1 MVGQSREAL
10 QLHETLDFI
19 GLRAHSTT
27 VGLLQLCTELV
38 RAGIIDLGAVER
50 IKGAIHREIIVSHA
64 RGHDR
69 EEFAR
74 ILKERLDSIFPHGE
88 DGERAARIGG
98 IDEMQS
104 ALNPDS

>member
-1 MVGQSREAL
+1 MSVQSEEARR
-10 QLHETLDFI
+10 LHETLDFI
-19 GLRAHSTT
+19 GLRAHATT

-38 RAGIIDLGAVER
+38 QGGIIDLGAIER
-50 IKGAIHREIIVSHA
+50 IKGAIHREITVSHA

-74 ILKERLDSIFPHGE
+74 LLKERLDSIFPHGDE
-88 DGERAARIGG
+88 GQRAARIGS

-104 ALNPDS
+104 ELKPET